1 MEKQK
6 DNERLERLKKVP
18 EKDEIKKFIRTY

>member
-1 MEKQK
+1 MENQK